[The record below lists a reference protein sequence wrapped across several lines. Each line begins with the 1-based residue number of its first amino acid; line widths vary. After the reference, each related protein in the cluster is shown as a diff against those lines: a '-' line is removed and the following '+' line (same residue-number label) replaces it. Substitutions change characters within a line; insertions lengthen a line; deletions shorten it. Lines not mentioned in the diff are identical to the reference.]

1 MSTINQALSEL
12 ADKEQQGA
20 SVKIEKAQINKVKT
34 RPVLPWVIGGFSIS
48 LAIGGWAVS
57 HQSETIDRSIKRSI
71 DHSVVISEPT
81 TVAVESND
89 ALEPNSVPS
98 IAEVTTK
105 TSAQKVTI
113 YQAPAVEKT
122 TTKVKQPST
131 HVAKNSTSDAP
142 VSKASVSNTSVS
154 KASVSKALVSKSPE
168 DPKPVVSKSSP
179 QKPILLASNTSIPS
193 RISSKAATKSEP
205 VEQGG
210 IIVEQVELTPVQLA
224 EKAEIRARKAIDSN
238 NIDEA
243 LSSYKDV
250 LRYTPKDE
258 NSRQQLAALYY
269 GKGDTR
275 RAFEILQDGIKIDND
290 SEALRI
296 SLAKLLIKEQQPEA
310 ALTPLLHLN
319 HSPSVDYLSLR
330 AALAQKNS
338 LDDVALETYQQ
349 LVSADSANARWW
361 LGLAIQQE
369 RNSNMPEAKV
379 AYQQALTKVGLSK
392 QSQTFVRER
401 LKLIDAIKESSS
413 AN

>member
-57 HQSETIDRSIKRSI
+57 HQSETIDRSI

-81 TVAVESND
+81 MVTVESNG

-98 IAEVTTK
+98 IAEVTTQ
-105 TSAQKVTI
+105 TSASQVTI
-113 YQAPAVEKT
+113 YQAPVVEKS
-122 TTKVKQPST
+122 TTKIEQPLT
-131 HVAKNSTSDAP
+131 LVAKNSTSDAP
-142 VSKASVSNTSVS
+142 VAKASVAKASVSNTSVS
-154 KASVSKALVSKSPE
+154 KVSVSKAPIA
-168 DPKPVVSKSSP
+168 PKPVASKPSP
-179 QKPILLASNTSIPS
+179 QKPILLASNTSSPS
-193 RISSKAATKSEP
+193 RVSSKAATKPEP

-269 GKGDTR
+269 GKGDAR

-296 SLAKLLIKEQQPEA
+296 ALAKLLIKEQQPEA

-349 LVSADSANARWW
+349 LVAADSANARWW
-361 LGLAIQQE
+361 LGLAIQHD
-369 RNSNMPEAKV
+369 RNSNMPEAKA

>member
-71 DHSVVISEPT
+71 DQSVVISEPT

-131 HVAKNSTSDAP
+131 HVAKNSTSDAS
-142 VSKASVSNTSVS
+142 VSKASVS

-179 QKPILLASNTSIPS
+179 QKPILLASNTLSPS
-193 RISSKAATKSEP
+193 RVSSKAATKSEP

-243 LSSYKDV
+243 LNSYKDV

-290 SEALRI
+290 SEALRVA
-296 SLAKLLIKEQQPEA
+296 LAKLLIKEQQPEA